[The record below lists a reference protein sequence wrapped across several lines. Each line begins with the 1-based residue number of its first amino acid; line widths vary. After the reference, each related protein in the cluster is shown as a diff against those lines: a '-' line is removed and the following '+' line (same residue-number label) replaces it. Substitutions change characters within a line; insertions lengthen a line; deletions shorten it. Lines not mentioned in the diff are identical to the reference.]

1 MKIPPIV
8 LRVENFTN
16 LMLGTSNTQLTKE
29 HSPTVK
35 MSELDQIKAEIG
47 ETKAKI
53 VETEVKIKKA
63 EDDGDREMVLMHGNT
78 VAALNNNLAELRHKE
93 NRLES
98 AGSGNVIIAH
108 SSNHSNYIF

>member
-1 MKIPPIV
+1 
-8 LRVENFTN
+8 
-16 LMLGTSNTQLTKE
+16 
-29 HSPTVK
+29 

-47 ETKAKI
+47 ETKA
-53 VETEVKIKKA
+53 KIKKA

-98 AGSGNVIIAH
+98 AGSGNVIIA
-108 SSNHSNYIF
+108 

>member
-63 EDDGDREMVLMHGNT
+63 EDDGDREMVLMLG
-78 VAALNNNLAELRHKE
+78 NNLAELRHKE

>member
-1 MKIPPIV
+1 
-8 LRVENFTN
+8 
-16 LMLGTSNTQLTKE
+16 MLGTSNTQLTKE

-53 VETEVKIKKA
+53 KKA
-63 EDDGDREMVLMHGNT
+63 EDDGDREMVLMLG
-78 VAALNNNLAELRHKE
+78 NNLAELRHKE